1 MSFIAK
7 ERRDGQN
14 KSGHE
19 ALCVK
24 SRRGLDSTD
33 RAGRAILACNK
44 EEEEEKR
51 KPKGTLQVL
60 DFPAGSTGRRDYGME
75 SSVLG

>member
-33 RAGRAILACNK
+33 RAGRAIIACNK
-44 EEEEEKR
+44 EEEGKKENQKVPC
-51 KPKGTLQVL
+51 K
-60 DFPAGSTGRRDYGME
+60 Y
-75 SSVLG
+75 

>member
-14 KSGHE
+14 KSGHK
-19 ALCVK
+19 ALCVR

-33 RAGRAILACNK
+33 CVGHAILACNK
-44 EEEEEKR
+44 EENKQKR

-75 SSVLG
+75 SSVLS